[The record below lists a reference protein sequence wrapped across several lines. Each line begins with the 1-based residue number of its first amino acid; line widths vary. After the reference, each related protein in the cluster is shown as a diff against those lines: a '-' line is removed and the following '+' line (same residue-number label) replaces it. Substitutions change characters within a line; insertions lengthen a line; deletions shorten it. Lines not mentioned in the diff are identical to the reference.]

1 MFPSE
6 GDGDIVEFEELPK
19 QMRVPFVIYCD
30 FEAFA
35 RKLDTCLPDPMLN
48 KTSPRYEFCS
58 YVCLHIPGRS
68 RRLRIQ

>member
-6 GDGDIVEFEELPK
+6 GDGDIVEFEEFSK

-35 RKLDTCLPDPMLN
+35 RKLDTCLPDP
-48 KTSPRYEFCS
+48 S
-58 YVCLHIPGRS
+58 RS
-68 RRLRIQ
+68 KHVFVERAIISSAIRG